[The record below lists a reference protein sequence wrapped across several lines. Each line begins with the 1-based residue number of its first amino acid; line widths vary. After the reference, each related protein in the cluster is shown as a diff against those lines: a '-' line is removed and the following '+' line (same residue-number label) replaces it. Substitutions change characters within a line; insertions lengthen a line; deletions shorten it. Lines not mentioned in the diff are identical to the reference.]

1 MPERRAIGGNEA
13 EADRPPAMHVHFA
26 NDDVVVGWWGCV
38 LISIWRRDQWPEYAR
53 LRGEAGELLARQH
66 SGPLLLLTLVLER
79 AGLPD
84 EPTRQAL
91 ARLRVMPSHQ
101 RVVACAGIAEGPPLR
116 VAGARAVSISLDQ
129 IVPPPFPT
137 RMFGDRVDA
146 VLWLRDALGK
156 AGGAPFRGPELL
168 AALAR
173 EAPSPNSRM

>member
-1 MPERRAIGGNEA
+1 
-13 EADRPPAMHVHFA
+13 
-26 NDDVVVGWWGCV
+26 
-38 LISIWRRDQWPEYAR
+38 
-53 LRGEAGELLARQH
+53 
-66 SGPLLLLTLVLER
+66 LER

-146 VLWLRDALGK
+146 VLWLRDALAK

-173 EAPSPNSRM
+173 EAPTAPNSRM